1 MAAKLLRLGLVFV
14 VLPTLLT
21 GVALAQGDD
30 LIRLVQAY
38 QEAANQHDLDAIMA
52 MWTDD
57 AVFELV
63 GMGKLVGPEQI
74 RAIHDYDAGLHTELN
89 FHNCSADG
97 NTVTCEAT
105 ERNDWQ
111 RAAQIPEYHYS
122 SAVFTF
128 KDSKIQ
134 SVVATMAPESAQI
147 LGPTMQAFNQ
157 WAMANRPDEVAKV
170 VDENGNF
177 IYRRESASIVVGML
191 KEWRAA
197 VPQTL
202 PTTGGSG
209 VPETLPLWLSV
220 GGLLLLALGAGLR
233 KARGHT

>member
-1 MAAKLLRLGLVFV
+1 MAAKLLGLSLV
-14 VLPTLLT
+14 VVALATLLS
-21 GVALAQGDD
+21 GVALAQGED
-30 LIRLVQAY
+30 LVSLVQAY
-38 QEAANQHDLDAIMA
+38 QDAENSHDLDAIMT
-52 MWTDD
+52 MFTDD

-89 FHNCSADG
+89 FYNCSAEG
-97 NTVTCEAT
+97 NTVTCEVT

-122 SAVFTF
+122 SSVFTF
-128 KDSKIQ
+128 QDGKIQ
-134 SVVATMAPESAQI
+134 SIIATMSPESAQT
-147 LGPTMQAFNQ
+147 LGQTMQAFNQ
-157 WAMANRPDEVAKV
+157 WAMANRPDEVAKLL
-170 VDENGNF
+170 DENGQF
-177 IYRRESASIVVGML
+177 IYSHESAPIVVGL
-191 KEWRAA
+191 IEEWRAA

-209 VPETLPLWLSV
+209 VPETLPLWLGA

-233 KARGHT
+233 KALGHA